1 MNFKTIIIVIILIV
15 AGFFGWR
22 YFNPAETAT
31 NDALAVEKSTTATVP
46 QSNKILIMLQKM
58 EKVSLDLSVLSDQ
71 AFLSLVDNT
80 ASIEAVDLGRLD
92 PFAPLWKQE
101 SASLTA
107 PAPATKKTTGTSTK
121 APAGDFGLPSM

>member
-1 MNFKTIIIVIILIV
+1 MNFKTIIIVIILVV

-22 YFNPAETAT
+22 YFYPAEAPT
-31 NDALAVEKSTTATVP
+31 NSALAVEKSTTATVP

-58 EKVSLDLSVLSDQ
+58 KNVNLDLAILNDQ

-80 ASIEAVDLGRLD
+80 ANIEAVDLGRLD

-101 SASLTA
+101 AVSITA
-107 PAPATKKTTGTSTK
+107 PGAKKNTTTPKTPT
-121 APAGDFGLPSM
+121 ADLGLPSM